1 MTTNTPSRTT
11 ANWRS
16 SKALTVVAAFLAL
29 FALVGFALYGLPFFY
44 DFMVR
49 EYGWSRA
56 IVTSGNALGKLLV
69 GPLFGFIAGWM
80 VDRFGPQRMMA
91 AGALM
96 GGLALA
102 GLSRADTLPLFYLFY
117 ILNALAYVCGGPLPC
132 QVLIARR
139 FDKNRGK
146 AMGIAYLGIGAGGA
160 LVPLLAAR
168 LQHVMGWHYA
178 LLTLGGLI
186 VLLALPLPLILK
198 SPDAAPQP
206 AATAPP
212 PAAPKGEIGAILRSP
227 AFYLLAFGSMCSIG
241 AVGGVMQHL
250 KLYLRDQ
257 AFTQEGAAR
266 ILSLVLLSSLVGRVL
281 MGWLADRFSRKR
293 VMILIYMLVA
303 CAIPLLLMPAFP
315 GRIYLFAL
323 IFGIGLGGDYMI
335 IPLMAGDLF
344 GVRALG
350 RVMGIILVAD
360 GVAESAFPMLVGA
373 LYNEA
378 TKSYALGFSV
388 LIVLALTG
396 AVLIALLPGK
406 RPARGAEAWRMIGT

>member
-1 MTTNTPSRTT
+1 
-11 ANWRS
+11 
-16 SKALTVVAAFLAL
+16 
-29 FALVGFALYGLPFFY
+29 
-44 DFMVR
+44 
-49 EYGWSRA
+49 
-56 IVTSGNALGKLLV
+56 
-69 GPLFGFIAGWM
+69 
-80 VDRFGPQRMMA
+80 
-91 AGALM
+91 
-96 GGLALA
+96 
-102 GLSRADTLPLFYLFY
+102 
-117 ILNALAYVCGGPLPC
+117 
-132 QVLIARR
+132 
-139 FDKNRGK
+139 
-146 AMGIAYLGIGAGGA
+146 
-160 LVPLLAAR
+160 
-168 LQHVMGWHYA
+168 
-178 LLTLGGLI
+178 
-186 VLLALPLPLILK
+186 
-198 SPDAAPQP
+198 
-206 AATAPP
+206 
-212 PAAPKGEIGAILRSP
+212 
-227 AFYLLAFGSMCSIG
+227 MCSIG

-303 CAIPLLLMPAFP
+303 CTIPLLLMPAFP

-406 RPARGAEAWRMIGT
+406 RPARGAEA